1 MILIVASKED
11 VAAVNIASHLLVDH
25 GFEESPELF
34 QGSPIYAKTLRNGEE
49 VKLVFIKEPAIEAQ
63 FITDFFKPRLLIF
76 ISRHKSE
83 SGIPTLSVHVPG
95 NIGPAKMGGIPRKVS
110 IAPASA
116 MKEALKELA
125 LDKERMN
132 LDYEVSYECT
142 HHGPSLDVPTIFVE
156 LGSSEVQWRDL
167 KAAKAVA
174 EAAMAAVTSKESY
187 PTALGIG
194 GLHYNRKFTK
204 LALTGD
210 IAFGHIIPKYAVQL
224 VDLEVLKHCVER
236 TVEKVEKIILDW
248 KGIKGSDKAKL
259 MEILD
264 EVGLP
269 IEKV

>member
-1 MILIVASKED
+1 LILIVASKED
-11 VAAVNIASHLLVDH
+11 IAAVNIASHLLTDH
-25 GFEESPELF
+25 GFEEAPESF
-34 QGSPIYAKTLRNGEE
+34 HGSPIYTRTLRGGEE
-49 VKLVFIKEPAIEAQ
+49 LRLVFIGKPAIEAQ

-76 ISRHKSE
+76 VSRHKSE

-116 MKEALKELA
+116 MKDALKELA
-125 LDKERMN
+125 LNKERLN
-132 LDYEVSYECT
+132 LNYEVSYECT

-156 LGSSEVQWRDL
+156 LGSSTTQWRDL

-174 EAAMAAVTSKESY
+174 EAAMAAAASEKRY

-204 LALTGD
+204 MALAGE
-210 IAFGHIIPKYAVQL
+210 IAFGHIIPKYAVHL
-224 VDLEVLKHCVER
+224 VDLWVLRHCIER
-236 TVEKVEKIILDW
+236 TVETVEKVVLDW
-248 KGIKGSDKAKL
+248 KGIRGSDKARL
-259 MEILD
+259 MENLNEI
-264 EVGLP
+264 GLP